1 MPLLRCVTL
10 SVRRPSG
17 RLEVVQL
24 MKMMDKM
31 LLEAGVEQQSEELTE
46 LSQVRQTHNN
56 LFCPYKS
63 HVSAA
68 Q

>member
-1 MPLLRCVTL
+1 MVLLPCVTL

-24 MKMMDKM
+24 IKMMDKM
-31 LLEAGVEQQSEELTE
+31 LLKAGVEQQSEELTE
-46 LSQVRQTHNN
+46 LSQVRQTDR
-56 LFCPYKS
+56 
-63 HVSAA
+63 